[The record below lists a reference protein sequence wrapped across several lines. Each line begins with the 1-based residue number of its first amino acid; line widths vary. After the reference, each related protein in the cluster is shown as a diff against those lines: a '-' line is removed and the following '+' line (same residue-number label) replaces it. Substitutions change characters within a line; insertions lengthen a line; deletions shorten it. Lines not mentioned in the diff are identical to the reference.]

1 MRVLPS
7 FDPIDVGEIDAF
19 AFDMTER
26 VGASEIVST
35 QWSLSMTPFSSG
47 ADPNPGGRI
56 GVTWVSTTA
65 TDNFGQ
71 QKTGWFVFAMIG
83 PMPASAAGGTYTL
96 RAVAWLADTRIVSDD
111 SDLPCR
117 LPGRR

>member
-26 VGASEIVST
+26 VGASTIVST
-35 QWSLSMTPFSSG
+35 QWNLRMTPFSDG
-47 ADPNPGGRI
+47 VDPNPQGRI
-56 GVTWVSTTA
+56 EATWVSTTA

-71 QKTGWFVFAMIG
+71 QKTGWFAFAMVG
-83 PMPASAAGGTYTL
+83 PMPASAAGGTYSL
-96 RAVAWLADTRIVSDD
+96 QAVAYLADGRIISDD

-117 LPGRR
+117 LSGRR